1 MERSFEYW
9 HHPDAI
15 RHFFADRRQSAK
27 TVLATARKFREQHAA
42 SGRPARKAAWIAM
55 ESGLPW
61 LPLDVKFPAKAM
73 LEEARR
79 LRSHFV
85 SHRGEEGR
93 PEYLG
98 KGWRALTLHG
108 LSATQSRDAHNYGR
122 GLPGKKRKVPAGVTD
137 PYARA
142 ESEAPYHWTE
152 ASKLCPVTTAWLKQ
166 TLPHGVYFRV
176 RFMVLEPGAFLL
188 PHVDRHYPA
197 LSEMYASLS
206 QPQGAYLKVK
216 DFGYVPQRAGDMT
229 MLDVGKVHSVINAS
243 EEDRYNLVII
253 GAHNHSKRWRAMLE
267 GSYAKFMSGRL
278 G

>member
-9 HHPDAI
+9 HYPRPI
-15 RHFFADRRQSAK
+15 RQFFADRSQSAK
-27 TVLATARKFREQHAA
+27 TMTKAAHRFRDQHVA
-42 SGRPARKAAWIAM
+42 SGRPPRTADWIAKH
-55 ESGLPW
+55 SGLPW
-61 LPLDVKFPAKAM
+61 LPLDVKVPAKAM

-85 SHRGEEGR
+85 AHRGEEGR

-108 LSATQSRDAHNYGR
+108 LSATHSRDAHNYSQQPR
-122 GLPGKKRKVPAGVTD
+122 GKQRKVPAGVTD

-142 ESEAPYHWTE
+142 EAEAPYHWTE
-152 ASKLCPVTTAWLKQ
+152 ASRRCPVTTAWLKK

-188 PHVDRHYPA
+188 PHIDRHYPE
-197 LSEMYASLS
+197 LSEMYVSLS
-206 QPQGAYLKVK
+206 QPKGAYLKVK
-216 DFGYVPQRAGDMT
+216 DFGYVPQITGQMT

-243 EEDRYNLVII
+243 DEDRYNLVII
-253 GAHNHSKRWRAMLE
+253 GVHGYSKRWRAMLE
-267 GSYAKFMSGRL
+267 DSYTKFMSGRIQ
-278 G
+278 